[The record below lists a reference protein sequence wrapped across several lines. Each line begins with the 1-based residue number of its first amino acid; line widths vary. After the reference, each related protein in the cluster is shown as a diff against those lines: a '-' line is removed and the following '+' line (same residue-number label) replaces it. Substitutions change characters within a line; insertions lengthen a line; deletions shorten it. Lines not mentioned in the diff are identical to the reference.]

1 MQRGLL
7 SSRASESELH
17 SQNFTKRKWFLIGFG
32 PRWVASP
39 STLSKLR
46 TFRLKRM
53 KLSCFRHRKQKC
65 STLTCCRN
73 SLTFQ
78 VKIFYFLDK
87 NCTFNIECDLTTNCK
102 PIIFFKNVRHPWSCS
117 NLKIF
122 NPSKHFQKEFY
133 AFAIILN
140 ALYGA
145 FKKIIQW
152 QKGVE

>member
-1 MQRGLL
+1 MPVRVSCIVKISRKENDSWLASDQDELL
-7 SSRASESELH
+7 LPLLCQNYGHLDSRE
-17 SQNFTKRKWFLIGFG
+17 W
-32 PRWVASP
+32 
-39 STLSKLR
+39 
-46 TFRLKRM
+46 
-53 KLSCFRHRKQKC
+53 
-65 STLTCCRN
+65 N
-73 SLTFQ
+73 SLALGIENKSAQLWLVAEILWHFKTHFA
-78 VKIFYFLDK
+78 KIFYFLDK
-87 NCTFNIECDLTTNCK
+87 NCTFSIECDLTTNCK